1 MAARIRKGDRV
12 EVISGV
18 AKGKRGEVTRVLPKE
33 DRAIVQGIHVVARH
47 QKPRGVSQPG
57 GIIEQEAPVHLS
69 KLALID
75 PKTDKPTRI
84 GFRVTEQGD
93 KVRFARRSGTAIGE

>member
-12 EVISGV
+12 EVISGN
-18 AKGKRGEVTRVLPKE
+18 AKGKRGEVTRVLPRE
-33 DRAIVQGIHVVARH
+33 NRAIVQGVNIVQRH

-57 GIIEQEAPVHLS
+57 GIVQQEAPLALS

-75 PKTDKPTRI
+75 PKTDKPTRV
-84 GFRVTEQGD
+84 GFRRTPEGE
-93 KVRFARRSGTAIGE
+93 KVRFARRSGVAIGD